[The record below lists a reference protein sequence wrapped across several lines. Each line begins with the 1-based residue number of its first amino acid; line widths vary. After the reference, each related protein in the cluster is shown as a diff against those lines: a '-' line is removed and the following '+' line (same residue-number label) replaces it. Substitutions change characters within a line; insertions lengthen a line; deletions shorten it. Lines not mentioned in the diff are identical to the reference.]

1 MPLSLTRP
9 YALEKLLLFSDL
21 VAALKSV
28 KDLKLGD
35 FATGTPPPHAATS
48 LKDALTKWA
57 ANDIGTMWALVP
69 TIVRLKDHG
78 IGTWSAVTN
87 AKIDS
92 VDLTDS

>member
-1 MPLSLTRP
+1 MAQDIP
-9 YALEKLLLFSDL
+9 
-21 VAALKSV
+21 
-28 KDLKLGD
+28 
-35 FATGTPPPHAATS
+35 
-48 LKDALTKWA
+48 WA

-92 VDLTDS
+92 VTSGMDINLDLPKILP

>member
-1 MPLSLTRP
+1 M
-9 YALEKLLLFSDL
+9 ALAYLGQPDSSRQDAKQV

-69 TIVRLKDHG
+69 TIVR
-78 IGTWSAVTN
+78 N
-87 AKIDS
+87 
-92 VDLTDS
+92 